1 MKDAVGHIHR
11 ELKKV
16 HVLEEHQMRSIAMQ
30 YLRPL
35 NLEMD
40 CLAEYLARITSCA
53 LGKYYMKDVGG
64 KGHPELTTTRNLI
77 LEIMIKAPKN

>member
-1 MKDAVGHIHR
+1 MSTGTTIVPTDGG
-11 ELKKV
+11 L
-16 HVLEEHQMRSIAMQ
+16 
-30 YLRPL
+30 LRVPL

-64 KGHPELTTTRNLI
+64 KGNPELTTTRNLI